1 MNSIPD
7 LYKQMCTPSE
17 ALLEDFQQIEGDI
30 LILGAGGKMGPTL
43 AMLAQ
48 HATDQLMG
56 ANRVIAVSRFSDKQ
70 AQAEL
75 EAAGITTISADLLN
89 ENDLAALPDAPNV
102 IFMAGMKFGASSN
115 PGLTWAMNTWLPACV
130 ARRYPNSRIVAFST
144 GNVYPL
150 TPISEG
156 GPDESIQPDP
166 IGEYAQSCLGRE
178 RMFEYFS
185 YKNQTPA
192 LIFRLNYAI
201 DMRYGVLLEVAKA
214 VFHESPIDLSMSHVN
229 VIWQGDANEY
239 ALRSL
244 LHTSSPPKILN
255 VSGPETL
262 SIQWLAAQFG
272 KAFGKAPIFTGQ
284 AQPTALLTNASTAH
298 QLFGYPKVS
307 LRQMIDWTAEWVSS
321 GGTEFGKPTKFQQRK
336 GDF

>member
-1 MNSIPD
+1 MKTLSD
-7 LYKQMCTPSE
+7 LIETMSSPSV
-17 ALLEDFQQIEGDI
+17 ALLDDFQHIEGDI

-48 HATDQLMG
+48 NAISQLK
-56 ANRVIAVSRFSDKQ
+56 APNRVIAVSRFSDQ
-70 AQAEL
+70 AARAEL
-75 EAAGITTISADLLN
+75 DAAGITTISADLLN
-89 ENDLAALPDAPNV
+89 EEALKGLPDAPN
-102 IFMAGMKFGASSN
+102 IIYMAGMKFGAGNN

-130 ARRYPNSRIVAFST
+130 AKRYPNSRIVAFST

-150 TPISEG
+150 TPVSEG
-156 GPDESIQPDP
+156 GPDESVHPDP

-185 YKNQTPA
+185 CQNHTPV

-244 LHTSSPPKILN
+244 LYSSSPPKILN

-262 SIQWLAAQFG
+262 SVRWLAEQFG
-272 KAFGKAPIFTGQ
+272 KEFDKTPIFTGQ
-284 AQPTALLTNASTAH
+284 PQPTALLTNASAAH
-298 QLFGYPKVS
+298 QLFGYPKIS
-307 LRQMIDWTAEWVSS
+307 LRQMIAWTAAWVSS
-321 GGTEFGKPTKFQQRK
+321 GGSEFGKPTKFQQRK
-336 GDF
+336 GNF